1 MMVTARP
8 LRYPTCTS
16 LDSRSAT
23 NPSLPSPSPISIR
36 PTMIDSIPAST
47 TAEVGSWVSTSGAMA
62 ARIIGESEE
71 SGPST
76 RTREGPKIA

>member
-1 MMVTARP
+1 
-8 LRYPTCTS
+8 
-16 LDSRSAT
+16 
-23 NPSLPSPSPISIR
+23 
-36 PTMIDSIPAST
+36 MIDSIPAST